1 MFLISQNEYYSI
13 EHTKSELIKLLSQM
27 RQEIA
32 ASRQS
37 QTSMT
42 CSHIEYCLEHLRN
55 ARSTIAVSLPVKSL
69 DLEITSMLG
78 QHILVLPPEARK
90 SWDQVKTLTHQYGHF
105 K

>member
-37 QTSMT
+37 QTSMA

-78 QHILVLPPEARK
+78 QQHSGPTTRSAQKLGSSQNIDPSVW
-90 SWDQVKTLTHQYGHF
+90 SF
-105 K
+105 

>member
-37 QTSMT
+37 QTSMA
-42 CSHIEYCLEHLRN
+42 CSHIEYSIY
-55 ARSTIAVSLPVKSL
+55 A
-69 DLEITSMLG
+69 M
-78 QHILVLPPEARK
+78 PEALSLSASRSNHLTLRSPPCLDSTSWSYHQKRAKAGTK
-90 SWDQVKTLTHQYGHF
+90 SKH
-105 K
+105 

>member
-37 QTSMT
+37 QTSMA

-90 SWDQVKTLTHQYGHF
+90 SWDQVKTLTNQYGHF

>member
-37 QTSMT
+37 QTSMA
-42 CSHIEYCLEHLRN
+42 CS
-55 ARSTIAVSLPVKSL
+55 
-69 DLEITSMLG
+69 
-78 QHILVLPPEARK
+78 ILSIV
-90 SWDQVKTLTHQYGHF
+90 
-105 K
+105 

>member
-13 EHTKSELIKLLSQM
+13 EHIKSELIKLLSQM

-37 QTSMT
+37 QTSMA

-78 QHILVLPPEARK
+78 KHILVLPPEARK
-90 SWDQVKTLTHQYGHF
+90 IWDKIKNLDY
-105 K
+105 KYCYLK

>member
-1 MFLISQNEYYSI
+1 MFLISQNECYSI

-37 QTSMT
+37 QTSMA

-69 DLEITSMLG
+69 DLG